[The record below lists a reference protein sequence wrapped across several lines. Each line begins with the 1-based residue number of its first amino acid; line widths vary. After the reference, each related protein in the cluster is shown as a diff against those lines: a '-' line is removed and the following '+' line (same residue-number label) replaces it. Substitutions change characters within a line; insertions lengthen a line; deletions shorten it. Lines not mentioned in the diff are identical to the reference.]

1 MKTSSR
7 RVSSDTPYRVLISR
21 RGFLFGLLHLERRIA
36 GLFFT
41 VALLPCLLS
50 PNSAMAQDSR
60 GIIVA
65 TERTALVIGNNA
77 YQTAPL
83 KNPVNDADDMSRA
96 LTSLGFR
103 VTLLKNVDRR
113 AMEDSIRSFGRQLK
127 HGGVGLFYFAG
138 HGMQTEGRNYLIPVN
153 ARIES
158 ESDIKYEAVDA
169 GFVLGKM
176 EDAANQLN
184 IVVLDAC
191 RSNPFSR
198 NFRSREQGL
207 ARLDAPTG
215 SLIVYATA
223 PGDVAADG
231 ADRNGIFTRHLL
243 RHMQTP
249 NLPVEQ
255 VLKRVRI
262 DVAAETKHRQIPWE
276 SSSLMG
282 DFYFKTEKVASNN
295 QSVSIA
301 APKDSPDNQLSSTES
316 EKPTTGSPSA
326 GKTDKDSTGS
336 SPSTMNHAS
345 LPPGVAP
352 DVPNRSLPK
361 LAVLPMYFQGSKK
374 HDLSTPD
381 VRRSVVEVF
390 KRELKNRPDF
400 QVSDS
405 FYDLG
410 KDLNARRIDPD
421 IVNEESVNE
430 MFTKD
435 SIFSMSTKINHEKVA
450 NLAKKLNVELVF
462 LFRFEPA
469 KYRDE
474 GHVYTYLINVANNKT
489 YYDTTYIDWMATK
502 DNSALAVERFL
513 SRYQTRGND

>member
-7 RVSSDTPYRVLISR
+7 WVLSDTPFRMTFPC
-21 RGFLFGLLHLERRIA
+21 RGFLFAPFGQEMGKSVFLYIA
-36 GLFFT
+36 GI
-41 VALLPCLLS
+41 LLCLVS
-50 PNSAMAQDSR
+50 HIPAMAQDSR
-60 GIIVA
+60 GIIIA

-215 SLIVYATA
+215 
-223 PGDVAADG
+223 
-231 ADRNGIFTRHLL
+231 
-243 RHMQTP
+243 
-249 NLPVEQ
+249 
-255 VLKRVRI
+255 
-262 DVAAETKHRQIPWE
+262 
-276 SSSLMG
+276 
-282 DFYFKTEKVASNN
+282 
-295 QSVSIA
+295 
-301 APKDSPDNQLSSTES
+301 
-316 EKPTTGSPSA
+316 
-326 GKTDKDSTGS
+326 
-336 SPSTMNHAS
+336 
-345 LPPGVAP
+345 
-352 DVPNRSLPK
+352 
-361 LAVLPMYFQGSKK
+361 
-374 HDLSTPD
+374 
-381 VRRSVVEVF
+381 VV
-390 KRELKNRPDF
+390 
-400 QVSDS
+400 
-405 FYDLG
+405 
-410 KDLNARRIDPD
+410 
-421 IVNEESVNE
+421 
-430 MFTKD
+430 
-435 SIFSMSTKINHEKVA
+435 
-450 NLAKKLNVELVF
+450 
-462 LFRFEPA
+462 
-469 KYRDE
+469 
-474 GHVYTYLINVANNKT
+474 
-489 YYDTTYIDWMATK
+489 
-502 DNSALAVERFL
+502 
-513 SRYQTRGND
+513 

>member
-1 MKTSSR
+1 MTFSC
-7 RVSSDTPYRVLISR
+7 
-21 RGFLFGLLHLERRIA
+21 RGFLFGPFSPERGIA
-36 GLFFT
+36 GLFYI
-41 VALLPCLLS
+41 AAMLLCLRS
-50 PNSAMAQDSR
+50 PIPAMAQDSR
-60 GIIVA
+60 GIIVT

-83 KNPVNDADDMSRA
+83 KNPVNDADDMSRV
-96 LTSLGFR
+96 LTTLGFK

-127 HGGVGLFYFAG
+127 NGGIGLFYFAG
-138 HGMQTEGRNYLIPVN
+138 HGMQVEGRNYLIPVS

-282 DFYFKTEKVASNN
+282 DFYFITEKVASNS
-295 QSVSIA
+295 QPVGIA
-301 APKDSPDNQLSSTES
+301 TPKASPGSQLSSTES
-316 EKPTTGSPSA
+316 ENAAPESKQA
-326 GKTDKDSTGS
+326 S
-336 SPSTMNHAS
+336 SPVAA
-345 LPPGVAP
+345 LPPSIPEKA
-352 DVPNRSLPK
+352 DTTTKKK
-361 LAVLPMYFQGSKK
+361 LAILPIYFPAHRPMHKGEEDGYASTKNAAIAALKDVLINHRDFSPTYSYYELNNKLAYKK
-374 HDLSTPD
+374 FGPETLTKEVENNLWDKETGKPNIKVIVQLGEKLD
-381 VRRSVVEVF
+381 VDAVFVCKCQRDSMETYIIEVNKVEVF
-390 KRELKNRPDF
+390 FKSYFYHVFTGYSNVPAQINSFFATYKDF
-400 QVSDS
+400 
-405 FYDLG
+405 
-410 KDLNARRIDPD
+410 
-421 IVNEESVNE
+421 
-430 MFTKD
+430 
-435 SIFSMSTKINHEKVA
+435 KV
-450 NLAKKLNVELVF
+450 K
-462 LFRFEPA
+462 
-469 KYRDE
+469 
-474 GHVYTYLINVANNKT
+474 
-489 YYDTTYIDWMATK
+489 
-502 DNSALAVERFL
+502 
-513 SRYQTRGND
+513 

>member
-1 MKTSSR
+1 MTFSC
-7 RVSSDTPYRVLISR
+7 
-21 RGFLFGLLHLERRIA
+21 RGFLFGPFSPERGIA
-36 GLFFT
+36 GLFYI
-41 VALLPCLLS
+41 AAMLLCLRS
-50 PNSAMAQDSR
+50 PIPAMAQDSR
-60 GIIVA
+60 GIIVT

-83 KNPVNDADDMSRA
+83 KNPVNDADDMSRV
-96 LTSLGFR
+96 LTTLGFK

-127 HGGVGLFYFAG
+127 NGGIGLFYFAG
-138 HGMQTEGRNYLIPVN
+138 HGMQVEGRNYLIPVS

-282 DFYFKTEKVASNN
+282 DFYFITEKVASNS
-295 QSVSIA
+295 QPVGIA
-301 APKDSPDNQLSSTES
+301 TPKASPGSQLSSTES
-316 EKPTTGSPSA
+316 ENAAPESKQA
-326 GKTDKDSTGS
+326 S
-336 SPSTMNHAS
+336 SP
-345 LPPGVAP
+345 VAVDP
-352 DVPNRSLPK
+352 
-361 LAVLPMYFQGSKK
+361 
-374 HDLSTPD
+374 
-381 VRRSVVEVF
+381 VVWT
-390 KRELKNRPDF
+390 
-400 QVSDS
+400 
-405 FYDLG
+405 
-410 KDLNARRIDPD
+410 A
-421 IVNEESVNE
+421 
-430 MFTKD
+430 
-435 SIFSMSTKINHEKVA
+435 
-450 NLAKKLNVELVF
+450 
-462 LFRFEPA
+462 
-469 KYRDE
+469 
-474 GHVYTYLINVANNKT
+474 
-489 YYDTTYIDWMATK
+489 
-502 DNSALAVERFL
+502 
-513 SRYQTRGND
+513 

>member
-7 RVSSDTPYRVLISR
+7 WVLSDTPFRMTFPC
-21 RGFLFGLLHLERRIA
+21 RGFLFAPFSQEMGKSVFLYIA
-36 GLFFT
+36 GI
-41 VALLPCLLS
+41 LLCLVS
-50 PNSAMAQDSR
+50 HIPAMAQDSR
-60 GIIVA
+60 GIIIA

-282 DFYFKTEKVASNN
+282 DFYFKTEKAVSNS
-295 QSVSIA
+295 QPVSTPIE
-301 APKDSPDNQLSSTES
+301 KTSPDSQ
-316 EKPTTGSPSA
+316 PS
-326 GKTDKDSTGS
+326 STGS
-336 SPSTMNHAS
+336 EKAALESKQASPQIAS
-345 LPPGVAP
+345 LPPSIPEKTDTTSKA
-352 DVPNRSLPK
+352 RLAILPVYFPATNTNPRQEQMAVQAYSDTKNAAIAAIKEVLVNHRDLSPRYSHYELSNK
-361 LAVLPMYFQGSKK
+361 LAYKK
-374 HDLSTPD
+374 IEPEMLTREVENNLWDKETGKANIKLIVQLGRKLD
-381 VRRSVVEVF
+381 VDAVFVCKCEYTSISMCLVEVNKIEVFF
-390 KRELKNRPDF
+390 KSYNYAYSTGYSNVPTQIRNFFESYRNYK
-400 QVSDS
+400 
-405 FYDLG
+405 
-410 KDLNARRIDPD
+410 
-421 IVNEESVNE
+421 VN
-430 MFTKD
+430 
-435 SIFSMSTKINHEKVA
+435 
-450 NLAKKLNVELVF
+450 
-462 LFRFEPA
+462 
-469 KYRDE
+469 
-474 GHVYTYLINVANNKT
+474 
-489 YYDTTYIDWMATK
+489 
-502 DNSALAVERFL
+502 
-513 SRYQTRGND
+513 